1 MYFVVNTSVMETRL
15 TELTFKENIKAKVI
29 IGVNEFAFSGQVLK
43 KPLGAGEA
51 MLMIEE

>member
-1 MYFVVNTSVMETRL
+1 M
-15 TELTFKENIKAKVI
+15 

-51 MLMIEE
+51 MLVIEE